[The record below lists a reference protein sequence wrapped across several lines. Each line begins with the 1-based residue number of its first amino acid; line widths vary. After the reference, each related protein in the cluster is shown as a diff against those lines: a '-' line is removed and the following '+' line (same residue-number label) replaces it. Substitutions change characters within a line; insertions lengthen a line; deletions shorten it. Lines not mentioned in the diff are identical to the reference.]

1 MLNKLYRAGEFKLQ
15 LYFIF
20 KEFIMGKGKSGR
32 NNSNNDFKSIFKQ
45 NKGGGKQNT
54 VNLNNP
60 RSNKQQFGI
69 RKSGR

>member
-1 MLNKLYRAGEFKLQ
+1 
-15 LYFIF
+15 
-20 KEFIMGKGKSGR
+20 MGKGKSGR

-54 VNLNNP
+54 GNLNNP